1 MKNVRSITLYIKEAW
16 YKVFWQV
23 LVLNTKTN
31 RKFLA
36 IATDVR
42 ERERERGGGGIVDS
56 LRLSTFVFLCF
67 SNVCVCVCVRAHK
80 CFVF

>member
-1 MKNVRSITLYIKEAW
+1 MQRHEKCPKVSHCILRKW

-36 IATDVR
+36 IATDERER
-42 ERERERGGGGIVDS
+42 ERERERGGE
-56 LRLSTFVFLCF
+56 
-67 SNVCVCVCVRAHK
+67 
-80 CFVF
+80 